1 MGKSK
6 SITDVQKDNTDFQ
19 KFLEE
24 IQKGLKAKA
33 EIEAKDFEK
42 KVTEFYKD
50 KKIDYTI
57 LAEGEKYD
65 YTLTSE
71 MGVSTLKN
79 TIGNMVNAL
88 FGLAD
93 QSKKGEVVIDKTENG
108 SVVSNVTDEV
118 MNSIKLILVYRNMAA
133 AVVTN
138 LMTEL
143 LGIFSTKLEVKSSHN
158 YAAEAIAP
166 GLRLHIDV
174 YADSCVSEQFF
185 KNDSI
190 IENYMRFQ
198 LIYSSKLAQL
208 EGNMYTQLILEA
220 RKTKLAKAMSAFDD
234 TLLEMTMNPETST
247 ELLSIYI
254 QRSDLLHQYY
264 NSAVEDIKNLIA
276 QFTNKN
282 SALSERERLQRKVLE
297 TIGH

>member
-6 SITDVQKDNTDFQ
+6 SIADAQRDNTEFQ
-19 KFLEE
+19 KFLED
-24 IQKGLKAKA
+24 IQQGLKAKA
-33 EIEAKDFEK
+33 DVEAKDFEK
-42 KVTEFYKD
+42 KVDDFYKD

-71 MGVSTLKN
+71 MGLSTLKD
-79 TIGNMVNAL
+79 TINRMINAL

-93 QSKKGEVVIDKTENG
+93 TSSKGEVVIDKTDNG
-108 SVVSNVTDEV
+108 SVISNVTNEV
-118 MNSIKLILVYRNMAA
+118 MDSIKLILVYRNMAA
-133 AVVTN
+133 TVVTN

-143 LGIFSTKLEVKSSHN
+143 MGIFSTKLEVRSSHN

-174 YADSCVSEQFF
+174 YADSCVNEKLF

-190 IENYMRFQ
+190 VENYAKFR

-234 TLLEMTMNPETST
+234 ELLEITMDPETSD
-247 ELLSIYI
+247 EKLNIYMV
-254 QRSDLLHQYY
+254 RRELLHQYY
-264 NSAVEDIKNLIA
+264 NSAVEDIENLIA
-276 QFTNKN
+276 KYADSNAMLTEKA
-282 SALSERERLQRKVLE
+282 SMQRKVLE
-297 TIGH
+297 AIRR